1 MSTIDYSRNVKN
13 PNYSLL
19 TAKDF
24 FGGTDTIRIIIIL
37 YIFLSLILNFIIFF
51 VIIISAVRKKKFSLP
66 LATYVMLGVL
76 LMNFFHTFSYF
87 FEWVI
92 KENVETDKIK
102 VNGEEV
108 EVGGLLIGNPKN
120 FGGCLTQGFLL
131 IFTSIS
137 QDFLINIFFF
147 LVNSTTDENEKVER
161 QAKFYI
167 MSLGFFFPFIFTLF
181 LRLVGAIGLNDEF
194 CYVKKI
200 DFEII
205 KDNNNNEIVKYSYF
219 DAFQVYV
226 MIVYSIRV
234 INFCFTVYF
243 LKKILYYV
251 REKKESTYYIFK
263 SIFIPIIQLFT
274 IGIGVIYRSLNMFS
288 RGISVKLAGP
298 YLILN
303 TFDGVLFPVGFILQ
317 NNIISQI
324 KILISRKDAEKNLI
338 DKPNEPMEFFEKR
351 EEEDDYDE

>member
-1 MSTIDYSRNVKN
+1 MDNNYDRNVTN
-13 PNYSLL
+13 PYYSIL
-19 TAKDF
+19 TGKDF
-24 FGGTDTIRIIIIL
+24 FGGTDGIRIVIII
-37 YIFLSLILNFIIFF
+37 YILLSLILNAIIFI
-51 VIIISAVRKKKFSLP
+51 VIGSTIKIKKIKIQFAQWL
-66 LATYVMLGVL
+66 MLGVL
-76 LMNFFHTFSYF
+76 LMNFLHTFTYF
-87 FEWVI
+87 FEWVVKKGVI
-92 KENVETDKIK
+92 TQKIENDNDTI
-102 VNGEEV
+102 
-108 EVGGLLIGNPKN
+108 EVGALLTGNPKN
-120 FGGCLTQGFLL
+120 IFNCKAQGFLL
-131 IFTSIS
+131 IFSSIS
-137 QDFLINIFFF
+137 QDFLINIFFYI
-147 LVNSTTDENEKVER
+147 VNSNEFNEKY
-161 QAKFYI
+161 AKYSVVI
-167 MSLGFFFPFIFTLF
+167 LGLIFPFVFTLF
-181 LRLVGAIGLNDEF
+181 LEIVRAIGLNDEF

-219 DAFQVYV
+219 DDFQVYV

-234 INFCFTVYF
+234 INFCLTVYF
-243 LKKILYYV
+243 LKKILSYV

-324 KILISRKDAEKNLI
+324 KILILRKDEEKNLI